1 LLTVEKNLFQRIY
14 RRNEMSLKVAY
25 FQADATP
32 PIDNDIMLC
41 YGLVPSAVRIV
52 DQLSARGI
60 VIISDDLPVVLCSVD
75 WVGIA
80 NESHDEW
87 RKALADAAGTSP
99 ERVSVHCL
107 HQHDTP
113 GMDRVAFEILAKKHG
128 SKILKNIEFEDSII
142 KSTADAL
149 KVALLNAEDVSHIST
164 GKAKVDKFASN
175 RRIQGPDGKVIFTR
189 FTSCRDEIFRHHS
202 EGVIDPNLRSL
213 CFYNQKKPLISM
225 TYYATHPQ
233 SFYRKGA
240 VSADTVGLAR
250 YLREAMEPEV
260 NHLHFCGAGG
270 NIGGG
275 KYNDGSPE
283 NRFKLAERLARGMRE
298 AWETSVKLPVTA
310 ADFSWKVLNVNLPV
324 DKKYLGA
331 EAEQNMLNAINK
343 DNSTGEARRLSYL
356 RRHESGK
363 GIDLSCMRIGPVSVL
378 HMPGELFVE
387 YQLAAQEMRP
397 GEMVCMAAYGDY
409 GPSYIG
415 TAETYSQG
423 GYEATADV
431 GCPVPEVEGVLME
444 AMKELLSP

>member
-1 LLTVEKNLFQRIY
+1 
-14 RRNEMSLKVAY
+14 MSLKVAY

-41 YGLVPSAVRIV
+41 FGGVPSTVKIA
-52 DQLSARGI
+52 DPLSARGI
-60 VIISDDLPVVLCSVD
+60 VIFSDDLPVVLCAVD

-87 RKALADAAGTSP
+87 CKVLATAAGTSP

-113 GMDRVAFEILAKKHG
+113 GMDRAAFKIISKKSG
-128 SKILKNIEFEDSII
+128 NNILKNIDFEDSVI

-149 KVALLNAEDVSHIST
+149 KLALGNAEEVSHISI
-164 GKAKVDKFASN
+164 GKARVDKFASN

-189 FTSCRDEIFRHHS
+189 FTTCIDEIFRCHS
-202 EGVIDPNLRSL
+202 EGVIDPFVRSL
-213 CFYNQKKPLISM
+213 CFYNQEKPLISM

-233 SFYRKGA
+233 SFYRKGT

-250 YLREAMEPEV
+250 YLREAMEPGV
-260 NHLHFCGAGG
+260 NHIHFCGAGG
-270 NIGGG
+270 NIGAG

-283 NRFKLAERLARGMRE
+283 NRFKLAGRLAKGMRE
-298 AWETSVKLPVTA
+298 AWETSVKIPVA
-310 ADFSWKVLNVNLPV
+310 ASDFSWKTLNITLPI
-324 DKKYLGA
+324 DSKYLEA
-331 EAEQNMLNAINK
+331 DAEQKIHNEIHEN
-343 DNSTGEARRLSYL
+343 NSAGEAQRLSYL
-356 RRHESGK
+356 LRRKSGQ
-363 GIDLSCMRIGPVSVL
+363 GINLSCMKIGPASVL

-387 YQLAAQEMRP
+387 YQLAAQAMLP

-423 GYEATADV
+423 GYEASADR
-431 GCPVPEVEGVLME
+431 GCPVPEVEAVLME
-444 AMKELLSP
+444 AMQKLLSQ